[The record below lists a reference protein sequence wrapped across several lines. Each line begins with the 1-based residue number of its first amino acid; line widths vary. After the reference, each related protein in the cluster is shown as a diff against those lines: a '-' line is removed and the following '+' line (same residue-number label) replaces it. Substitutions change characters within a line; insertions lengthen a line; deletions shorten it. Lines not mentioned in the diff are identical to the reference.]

1 MPDVSI
7 FMLGDQSISVKD
19 AAARSQSQ
27 QAVTQ
32 AKEALQIA
40 QKVEQLSRVTVSY
53 EQGNETITIT
63 TSDHQAE

>member
-19 AAARSQSQ
+19 ATARSQSQ

-32 AKEALQIA
+32 AAEALKIA
-40 QKVEQLSRVTVSY
+40 QEVEQLSRVTVSY
-53 EQGNETITIT
+53 ELGNETITIAT
-63 TSDHQAE
+63 TDHQAE